1 MDEKKLNS
9 LISTLI
15 KMESEQEQPMKYNA
29 VISELLK
36 AEGITSFSILN
47 HRGRTVVS
55 FQNKEGGII
64 FLGE

>member
-36 AEGITSFSILN
+36 AEGITCFSILN
-47 HRGRTVVS
+47 HRGGTVVS
-55 FQNKEGGII
+55 FQNKEGGITL
-64 FLGE
+64 LGE

>member
-36 AEGITSFSILN
+36 AEGIINFSILN
-47 HRGRTVVS
+47 HRGGTVVS
-55 FQNKEGGII
+55 FQNKEGEIVL
-64 FLGE
+64 LGD

>member
-36 AEGITSFSILN
+36 AEGITNFSILN
-47 HRGRTVVS
+47 HRGGTVVS
-55 FQNKEGGII
+55 FQNKEGGITL
-64 FLGE
+64 LGE

>member
-1 MDEKKLNS
+1 MDEKKFNS

-15 KMESEQEQPMKYNA
+15 KMESEQEQPMKYSA

-47 HRGRTVVS
+47 HRGGTVVS

-64 FLGE
+64 LLGE